1 MHCTRSL
8 LPPVPHEGFL
18 QDLSVRWTPVTTAVP
33 IQVAAAVICC
43 DERYLITRRK
53 PGTHLEGLWEFPG
66 GKREPGETLEDC
78 LRRELREELG
88 IEISEP
94 LLYQAVR
101 HDYPDK
107 SVELHFFR
115 CTIEP
120 SGVQLP
126 EDADLKWVPAEELRL
141 FAFPEADRRLVEALQ
156 NGM

>member
-1 MHCTRSL
+1 MN
-8 LPPVPHEGFL
+8 
-18 QDLSVRWTPVTTAVP
+18 TAAA

-43 DERYLITRRK
+43 DGRYLITRRK

-88 IEISEP
+88 VEISEP
-94 LLYQAVR
+94 VLYQAVR
-101 HDYPDK
+101 HDYPEK

-115 CTIEP
+115 CRIEP
-120 SGVQLP
+120 EGVQLL
-126 EDADLKWVPAEELRL
+126 EGADLKWVPAEQLDS
-141 FAFPEADRRLVEALQ
+141 FAFPAADRQLVEALQ